1 MSSAD
6 RELVKYLHFLRRK
19 RDSAIAEVAAEFNEL
34 KVSRL
39 FDDENYAAEDVAAM
53 LDGLLALVRSSMKQS
68 LQTTNFGSVLLLK
81 QVLEQCDEAQGLPIN
96 IETDLTVMDDR
107 SKLAAVE
114 RWDQD
119 VHGGSSSAP
128 PPLRVRAA
136 VSSRQGARAL
146 PVIGQAQDPKL
157 LSELQ
162 SSRDDHATL
171 QERFNRLQMQ
181 CTDTMRQ
188 KSAMQAEIDALM
200 SAGGVAD
207 ADAAEAAGLRQQ
219 VADLQA
225 DLDEARHAGGGGGG
239 NTDSL
244 MHELHGLQDANAQL
258 TDELDAARAD
268 ATARV
273 ERSTQFVNMRQMLA
287 KKNMVVRQLR
297 DQLAAHGIHVDD
309 VDAVDD

>member
-1 MSSAD
+1 VLPETRAPGPAQAAAAKIPARTFHMVPRGCKLYACVACCAARCLVGVVASLHGTLPWPAAAYLGSPWLLGTHDVSASLCDAALTHTPPLCLCRSSAD

-19 RDSAIAEVAAEFNEL
+19 RDSASTYARPRSEPRRSGMCHKQSHSRARVAVAEVAAEFNEL

-146 PVIGQAQDPKL
+146 PVIGQAQVTSPLSSL
-157 LSELQ
+157 LL
-162 SSRDDHATL
+162 
-171 QERFNRLQMQ
+171 
-181 CTDTMRQ
+181 
-188 KSAMQAEIDALM
+188 
-200 SAGGVAD
+200 
-207 ADAAEAAGLRQQ
+207 
-219 VADLQA
+219 
-225 DLDEARHAGGGGGG
+225 
-239 NTDSL
+239 
-244 MHELHGLQDANAQL
+244 
-258 TDELDAARAD
+258 
-268 ATARV
+268 
-273 ERSTQFVNMRQMLA
+273 
-287 KKNMVVRQLR
+287 
-297 DQLAAHGIHVDD
+297 
-309 VDAVDD
+309 